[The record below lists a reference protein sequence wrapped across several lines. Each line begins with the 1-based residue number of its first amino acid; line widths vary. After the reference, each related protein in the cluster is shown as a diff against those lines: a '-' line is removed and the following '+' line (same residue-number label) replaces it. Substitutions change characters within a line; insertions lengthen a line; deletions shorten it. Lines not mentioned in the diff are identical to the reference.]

1 MRDKNRINKIVDSL
15 ENAWRLNSE
24 MSFYNLIWNIYHDD
38 DEQWTLYYKE
48 DDYWEIYIEKN
59 FHIDYEKL
67 LDTSALSKMQKDLI
81 ILFKV
86 ICEKYYDFR
95 FPQICNLIYNFVNDK
110 TSDEQVLEI
119 LKEKVGEILGR
130 R

>member
-15 ENAWRLNSE
+15 ENAWRLNPK

-86 ICEKYYDFR
+86 IWEKYYDFR
-95 FPQICNLIYNFVNDK
+95 FPQTCNLIYNFVNDK

>member
-1 MRDKNRINKIVDSL
+1 
-15 ENAWRLNSE
+15 
-24 MSFYNLIWNIYHDD
+24 NLIWNIYHDD

-86 ICEKYYDFR
+86 IWEKYYDFR